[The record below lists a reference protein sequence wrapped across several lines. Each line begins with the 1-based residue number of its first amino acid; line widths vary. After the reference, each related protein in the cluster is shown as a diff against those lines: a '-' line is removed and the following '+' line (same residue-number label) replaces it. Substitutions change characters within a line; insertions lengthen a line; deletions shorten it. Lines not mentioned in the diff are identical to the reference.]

1 VNELR
6 SLADRFAGLS
16 SPDPDQIGFGAFGF
30 ALLLALAA
38 SLLIAL
44 LYVRYAAARGAA
56 MEMHRVFPL
65 LGIAVTAI
73 FICIQLSLPLSLGLL
88 GALSIV
94 RFRTPVKEPEEVGFI
109 LVVIAA
115 GLACAT
121 FNLRFLVGLVAAA
134 WLALVV
140 RRWARGLFRA
150 PASPGSLMVSLS
162 EDDYAAH
169 GGALIELV
177 ESAHPGARLE
187 SLSRVE
193 QDVVLTVAMPALATG
208 AAVDL
213 ERRIRALAAP
223 RQLTILTTR
232 LGIG

>member
-94 RFRTPVKEPEEVGFI
+94 RFRTPVKEPEEVGI
-109 LVVIAA
+109 IDTTGRAIAA
-115 GLACAT
+115 AE
-121 FNLRFLVGLVAAA
+121 FEER
-134 WLALVV
+134 
-140 RRWARGLFRA
+140 
-150 PASPGSLMVSLS
+150 
-162 EDDYAAH
+162 
-169 GGALIELV
+169 I
-177 ESAHPGARLE
+177 ARLE
-187 SLSRVE
+187 AS
-193 QDVVLTVAMPALATG
+193 TG
-208 AAVDL
+208 L
-213 ERRIRALAAP
+213 GPRALA
-223 RQLTILTTR
+223 
-232 LGIG
+232 